1 MTKNEI
7 SKKLIRDYAHEH
19 KIRANKKK
27 RFACD
32 IEKNKAHEFE
42 ALLKSQDI
50 TFSTWIKQRINEY
63 MEKEI

>member
-7 SKKLIRDYAHEH
+7 PKKLIRNYAHEH
-19 KIRANKKK
+19 KIKKKKKK